1 METAKKIL
9 NGEKVEKLVYVDEG
23 IFPADVAEKTLP
35 ERKY

>member
-9 NGEKVEKLVYVDEG
+9 NNESVPKQVYVEEG
-23 IFPADVAEKTLP
+23 IFPADVAAKTLP

>member
-9 NGEKVEKLVYVDEG
+9 NGEQVDKMVYMEEG
-23 IFPADVAEKTLP
+23 VFPADVAEKTLP